1 MAKVDVYEIVNNE
14 IVKRMENGIIPWVRP
29 WKSAKNEGRLTEFY
43 LFECRKYRDGGLY
56 SLLNQ
61 FLLGEDG
68 VYLTFNEARKAGG
81 HVKKGAKSRT
91 VVYWSFIEKDELDE
105 DGKPVLDKEG
115 KPKKVSQPFLRYY
128 NVFNIKDC
136 EGVKEKKWMKQEK
149 AEKEM
154 PTEIGDVTEEIMN
167 AEKILLDYVAREGI
181 HFRKQEGKGAYYRPS
196 TDEVVVPLDEQFK
209 SQEFRMSVWSHELTH
224 STGAENRLNRFT
236 GEEKN
241 AAFGSA
247 TYSKEELVAEIGSA
261 TLLRNFGIDTN
272 KTLENSTAYIQN
284 WLSVLKNDKK
294 MLVSAAGR
302 AEKAV
307 KMILNITNEPKETE
321 SEEEQ

>member
-1 MAKVDVYEIVNNE
+1 MAKIDVYEIVNNE
-14 IVKRMENGIIPWVRP
+14 IIKRMENGIIPWMKP
-29 WKSAKNEGRLTEFY
+29 WTVSSFGDETEFC
-43 LFECRKYRDGGLY
+43 LVNCRKYRDGKLY

-61 FLLGEDG
+61 LLLGEDG
-68 VYLTFNEARKAGG
+68 VYLTYKEAQEAGG
-81 HVKKGAKSRT
+81 HVKKGAKSRI
-91 VVYWSFIEKDELDE
+91 VVFWKWLIKDELDE
-105 DGKPVLDKEG
+105 DGKPVLDKDG
-115 KPKKVSQPFLRYY
+115 NPKKKSIPMLRYY
-128 NVFNIKDC
+128 NVFSINDC
-136 EGVKEKKWMKQEK
+136 EGVKEKKWMRNSANIPDEP
-149 AEKEM
+149 EEDE
-154 PTEIGDVTEEIMN
+154 PTFDIQN
-167 AEKILLDYVAREGI
+167 AENILMDYVKREGI
-181 HFRKQEGKGAYYRPS
+181 LFKKREGAGAYYRPS
-196 TDEVVVPLDEQFK
+196 TDEVVVPLDKQFK
-209 SQEFRMSVWSHELTH
+209 SPEFRIAVWSHELTH
-224 STGAENRLNRFT
+224 STGAEKRLNRFT

-241 AAFGSA
+241 AAFGST

-321 SEEEQ
+321 SEEEA